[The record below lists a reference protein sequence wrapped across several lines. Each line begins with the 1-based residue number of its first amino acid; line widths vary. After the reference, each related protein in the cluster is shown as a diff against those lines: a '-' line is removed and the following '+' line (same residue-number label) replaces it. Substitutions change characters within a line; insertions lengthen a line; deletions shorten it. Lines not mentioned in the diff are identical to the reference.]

1 MFSDNQDGRS
11 RALDSLGRVSMKLG
25 KHEAALGYWNRKLHT
40 MDSKDEIEA
49 HIHDEDETLE
59 RIWLYHEIG
68 LKRFKIWNFLK
79 FGNHK
84 IENYLFSCFLK
95 EIHNDLTTAKSLRWY
110 DRLDYSLT

>member
-1 MFSDNQDGRS
+1 MFSNNQDGRS

-68 LKRFKIWNFLK
+68 LKFSK
-79 FGNHK
+79 FGNHEV
-84 IENYLFSCFLK
+84 ENFFIFVFSKRNNFLTDSFFL
-95 EIHNDLTTAKSLRWY
+95 ND
-110 DRLDYSLT
+110 